1 MICFYCIVLTRCR
14 LDNRDTVDEAWRPV
28 FMRSQPGP
36 KPLHAMKSYRAL
48 RGAEPWGHGLCVRRR

>member
-28 FMRSQPGP
+28 FMRVTTWSKTIARHEELSGP
-36 KPLHAMKSYRAL
+36 A
-48 RGAEPWGHGLCVRRR
+48 RRRTVGARFVCPA